1 VSRKPTGLE
10 QTMIELGLPKRRA
23 ENAAAFHDRIRAVP
37 APAVAANDADAL
49 PDLRIG
55 IGTTMIEPAFTDG
68 HLDGIGVYT
77 QALLRHLPRA
87 GCAML
92 PFSWPRL
99 RGAAPVTVGQALP
112 HSFER
117 ASFLDLVTP
126 DAHRVHMPVDVFHVT
141 DYRVVRMDCPVIA
154 SLHDALPVKHPEW
167 CNPSMRGL
175 KNWLQ
180 RKAAQKADHVIALSH
195 YAIDELV
202 ECFGIDERRISVV
215 PCGVDDE
222 WLDPPP
228 AAAVAATL
236 QANGLRPGY
245 FLFVGTLQPRK
256 NVERLLDAYL
266 SLPAAVRAERQLVIV
281 GNAGA
286 RAEDV
291 LRRIAAAVQDGANV
305 VWLNN
310 LTDNTQLRHVYA
322 GAGVFVFASLHEGFG
337 IPVVEAFAS
346 GVPVV
351 ASNTTSLPE
360 VTAGAAL
367 DVDPL
372 DTGAIAD
379 AMLTLVRES
388 AVRARCIV
396 AGRARAAQLTWRAT
410 ARQTAA
416 VYRSLL

>member
-1 VSRKPTGLE
+1 VSRIPIGLE
-10 QTMIELGLPKRRA
+10 QTMIELGLPKRHA
-23 ENAAAFHDRIRAVP
+23 DNATAFQDRIRAVP

-55 IGTTMIEPAFTDG
+55 IGTTMIEPAFTGG

-87 GCAML
+87 GCALL
-92 PFSWPRL
+92 PYSWPRL
-99 RGAAPVTVGQALP
+99 RGAAPVTAGAALP

-117 ASFLDLVTP
+117 ASLVALVTP
-126 DAHRVHMPVDVFHVT
+126 GAHRVHMPVDVFHVT

-167 CNPSMRGL
+167 CNPTLRGL

-195 YAIDELV
+195 FAIDELV
-202 ECFGIDERRISVV
+202 ECFGIDERRITVV

-228 AAAVAATL
+228 ADAVAATL
-236 QANGLRPGY
+236 QANGLRSGY

-266 SLPAAVRAERQLVIV
+266 SLPAAVRAERQLVI
-281 GNAGA
+281 GGSAGA
-286 RAEDV
+286 RSEDG
-291 LRRIAAAVQDGANV
+291 LRRIAAAVQDGADI
-305 VWLNN
+305 VWLNQ
-310 LTDNTQLRHVYA
+310 LTDNAQLRHVYA
-322 GAGVFVFASLHEGFG
+322 GAGVFVFASLYEGFG

-379 AMLTLVRES
+379 AMLTLARES
-388 AVRARCIV
+388 AVRARCIA
-396 AGRARAAQLTWRAT
+396 AGRARAAQLTWHAT